1 MADIEIGT
9 QAALH
14 LQDKLG
20 ATSLLEAKKASD
32 AEHEESTWAALKRNR
47 KAVLWSLMVSMSV
60 VMEGYDTILISNFIG
75 YPSFAKKY
83 GNYYGPDR
91 GYLISTPWQ
100 QGISMGSTVGA
111 IFGGIMNGQLCTRF
125 GYRKVM
131 CISLVFM
138 AAFIFITFFANSL
151 AVLLVGQ
158 ILCGFS
164 WGVFATV
171 GPSYASEVCPTNLRA
186 YLTTYVN
193 LCWAIG
199 QLIAAGVMESLINR
213 PDQWSYR
220 IPFAIQWLW
229 PLPLTIGCYLMP
241 ESPWYL
247 VGRDRIEEA
256 KQSLRR
262 LTSDRTN
269 DELNGQLAMILH
281 TIKMESEVTAGTSYL
296 ECFKG
301 SDLRRTEIACLAFA
315 GQILSGSTFAY
326 VPTYF
331 FENAGLSPDDAY
343 KLNLGTTSIAF
354 VGTILS
360 WWLIAYIGRRS
371 IYLGGQVITLVLL
384 LLIGIVSVSSH
395 TKGALWAQSALCIL
409 WVLCY
414 AMTLGP
420 IAYSFIAEISSA
432 RLRPLT
438 VCLARTFY
446 QIVNIFSQV
455 VEPQFMN
462 PTALNAKGKT
472 AFFWAGTGVLML
484 VWAYFRLPE
493 PNGRT
498 YEELDILFRRGVSA
512 RKFTIEKVDAYEE
525 VNNLTKMEEVVE
537 HQEDATQIKS
547 G

>member
-1 MADIEIGT
+1 MAEIEHGT
-9 QAALH
+9 QAALQ

-20 ATSLLEAKKASD
+20 TTSVLEAKKASD
-32 AEHEESTWAALKRNR
+32 AEHDESAWAAFKKNR
-47 KAVLWSLMVSMSV
+47 KAVLWSIFVSMSV

-83 GNYYGPDR
+83 GNYYPGQ

-100 QGISMGSTVGA
+100 QGINMGSTVGA
-111 IFGGIMNGQLCTRF
+111 IFGGILNGQLCTRF

-131 CISLVFM
+131 CVSLVFM
-138 AAFIFITFFANSL
+138 AAFIFLTFFANSL

-199 QLIAAGVMESLINR
+199 QFIAAGVMEGLINR

-220 IPFAIQWLW
+220 IPFAVQWVW
-229 PLPLTIGCYLMP
+229 PVPLFIGCLLMP

-247 VGRDRIEEA
+247 VGRDRLEDA
-256 KQSLRR
+256 KRSLRR
-262 LTSDRTN
+262 LSSERTE
-269 DELNGQLAMILH
+269 DELNGQLAMMLH
-281 TIKMESEVTAGTSYL
+281 TIKMESEVTAGATYI

-301 SDLRRTEIACLAFA
+301 TDLRRTEIACFAFA

-331 FENAGLSPDDAY
+331 FENAGLSPDNAY
-343 KLNLGTTSIAF
+343 KLNLGTTAIAF

-360 WWLIAYIGRRS
+360 WWLIAFFGRRT
-371 IYLGGQVITLVLL
+371 IYVGGQAITLVLL

-395 TKGALWAQSALCIL
+395 TSGALWAQAALCII
-409 WVLCY
+409 WVLVY

-472 AFFWAGTGVLML
+472 AFFWAGTGALML
-484 VWAYFRLPE
+484 IWAYFRLPE
-493 PNGRT
+493 PSGRT
-498 YEELDILFRRGVSA
+498 YEELDILFHRRVSA
-512 RKFTIEKVDAYEE
+512 RKFSAEQVDAYQNVSE
-525 VNNLTKMEEVVE
+525 VLKMEPVE
-537 HQEDATQIKS
+537 HQEEIAPSKVQ
-547 G
+547 

>member
-1 MADIEIGT
+1 MADLEPGT
-9 QAALH
+9 QAAL
-14 LQDKLG
+14 QMQEKMG
-20 ATSLLEAKKASD
+20 TTAVLEAKKASD
-32 AEHEESTWAALKRNR
+32 KEHSETSWEALSKNR
-47 KAVLWSLMVSMSV
+47 KAVLWSIFVSMSV
-60 VMEGYDTILISNFIG
+60 VMEGYDTILIGNFMG

-83 GNYYGPDR
+83 GDYYPDK
-91 GYLISTPWQ
+91 GYVVSTPWQ
-100 QGISMGSTVGA
+100 TGLGMGSTVGC
-111 IFGGIMNGQLCTRF
+111 IFGGILNGQMCARF

-131 CISLVFM
+131 CVSLVFM
-138 AAFIFITFFANSL
+138 AAFVFITFFANSL

-199 QLIAAGVMESLINR
+199 QFIAAGVLDGLINR
-213 PDQWSYR
+213 PDEWSYR
-220 IPFAIQWLW
+220 IPFAVQWVW
-229 PLPLTIGCYLMP
+229 PVPLFIGCMLMP
-241 ESPWYL
+241 ESPWYY
-247 VGRDRIEEA
+247 VGRDRLEDA
-256 KQSLRR
+256 MRSLRR
-262 LTSDRTN
+262 LSSGRTE
-269 DELNGQLAMILH
+269 DELNGQLAMMVH
-281 TIKMESEVTAGTSYL
+281 TIKMESEITAGSNYL
-296 ECFKG
+296 ECFRG
-301 SDLRRTEIACLAFA
+301 TDLRRTEIACFSFA

-331 FENAGLSPDDAY
+331 FENAGLSADNAY
-343 KLNLGTTSIAF
+343 KLNLGTTAIAF

-360 WWLIAYIGRRS
+360 WWLIAFFGRRT
-371 IYLGGQVITLVLL
+371 IYVGGQAVTLVLL

-395 TKGALWAQSALCIL
+395 TSGALWAQAALCII
-409 WVLCY
+409 WVLVY

-446 QIVNIFSQV
+446 QLVNIFSQV

-472 AFFWAGTGVLML
+472 AFFWAGTGALML

-493 PNGRT
+493 PAGRT
-498 YEELDILFRRGVSA
+498 YEELDILFHRRVSA
-512 RKFTIEKVDAYEE
+512 RKFATAQVDAYQNVSE
-525 VNNLTKMEEVVE
+525 VLKLEPAE
-537 HQEDATQIKS
+537 HQEVAQAKTE
-547 G
+547 

>member
-1 MADIEIGT
+1 M
-9 QAALH
+9 
-14 LQDKLG
+14 
-20 ATSLLEAKKASD
+20 
-32 AEHEESTWAALKRNR
+32 
-47 KAVLWSLMVSMSV
+47 
-60 VMEGYDTILISNFIG
+60 
-75 YPSFAKKY
+75 
-83 GNYYGPDR
+83 
-91 GYLISTPWQ
+91 
-100 QGISMGSTVGA
+100 
-111 IFGGIMNGQLCTRF
+111 CTRF

-131 CISLVFM
+131 CVSLVFM

-151 AVLLVGQ
+151 PVLLVGQ

-199 QLIAAGVMESLINR
+199 QFIAAGVMDGLINR

-220 IPFAIQWLW
+220 IPFAVQWVW
-229 PLPLTIGCYLMP
+229 PVPLFIGCLLMP

-247 VGRDRIEEA
+247 VGRDRLDEA
-256 KQSLRR
+256 KRSLRR
-262 LTSDRTN
+262 LSSERT
-269 DELNGQLAMILH
+269 EEQLNGQLAMMLH
-281 TIKMESEVTAGTSYL
+281 TIKMESQLTAGATYF
-296 ECFKG
+296 ECFRG
-301 SDLRRTEIACLAFA
+301 TDLRRTEIACFAFA

-331 FENAGLSPDDAY
+331 FENAGLSPNDAF
-343 KLNLGTTSIAF
+343 KLNLGTTAIAF
-354 VGTILS
+354 LGTVLS
-360 WWLIAYIGRRS
+360 WWLIAYVGRRT
-371 IYLGGQVITLVLL
+371 IYVGGQAITLVLL

-395 TKGALWAQSALCIL
+395 TSGALWAQSALCIL
-409 WVLCY
+409 WVLTY
-414 AMTLGP
+414 ALTLGP

-462 PTALNAKGKT
+462 PTALDAKGKT
-472 AFFWAGTGVLML
+472 AFFWAGTGALML

-493 PNGRT
+493 PRGRT
-498 YEELDILFRRGVSA
+498 YEELDILFHRRVSA
-512 RKFTIEKVDAYEE
+512 RKFATEQVDAYQS
-525 VNNLTKMEEVVE
+525 VNENLKMEEPVE
-537 HQEDATQIKS
+537 HQEDIMRTKTQ
-547 G
+547 